1 MNIKADQETATTIS
15 TQELER
21 VLVAVINALGEFL
34 HPKFF
39 EYLNIQLNPQDTDE
53 RPAS

>member
-1 MNIKADQETATTIS
+1 MTDNPTPETAPTVT

-39 EYLNIQLNPQDTDE
+39 EYLNVQLNPQPAEDE
-53 RPAS
+53 

>member
-1 MNIKADQETATTIS
+1 MSDNTNIETAPTVTTE
-15 TQELER
+15 QLER

-39 EYLNIQLNPQDTDE
+39 DYVNIQLNPQPEDE
-53 RPAS
+53 